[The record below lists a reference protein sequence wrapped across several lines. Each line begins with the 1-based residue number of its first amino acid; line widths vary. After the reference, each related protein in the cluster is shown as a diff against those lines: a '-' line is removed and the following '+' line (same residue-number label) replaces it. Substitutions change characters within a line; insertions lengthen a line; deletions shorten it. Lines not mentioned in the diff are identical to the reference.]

1 MDGEMN
7 GEQEVECVQDETC
20 QAAPAE
26 PVVEPTARQ
35 ERQSF
40 NNQPLKGLE
49 NLKLF

>member
-1 MDGEMN
+1 MVSAQSGVPD
-7 GEQEVECVQDETC
+7 VVCVQDETC
-20 QAAPAE
+20 QEAPPEQVAKT
-26 PVVEPTARQ
+26 VVRE